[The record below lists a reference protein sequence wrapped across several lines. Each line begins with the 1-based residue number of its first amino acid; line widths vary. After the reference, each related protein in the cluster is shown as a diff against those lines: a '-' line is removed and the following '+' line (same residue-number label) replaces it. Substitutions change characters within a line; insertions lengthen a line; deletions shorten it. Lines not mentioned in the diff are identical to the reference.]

1 METARKNRNRYAGS
15 QFNVFNINHIEHFY
29 NAPGCNNEGDGY
41 GRCAFEDAGE
51 DSEAEEIRDA
61 EEAGAQPLQLSRPEV
76 RRQML
81 AYVMRLHPRYVA
93 PLWQPAY
100 QPLWEDILQQ
110 PEVEELLLGGR
121 HQQGVPYNRR
131 QLCRIIHYLHV
142 GQKVLRESATNT
154 ELGVALE
161 GTDDAKVRTQFSYL
175 PEGREVCQVLAAA
188 VARHRPAAS

>member
-1 METARKNRNRYAGS
+1 METTEKRRIHYTGS
-15 QFNVFNINHIEHFY
+15 LFNVFNINKIEHFY
-29 NAPGCNNEGDGY
+29 NSPVHCQDRNGY
-41 GRCAFEDAGE
+41 SQGAFEENGDRE
-51 DSEAEEIRDA
+51 EAEEIHDA
-61 EEAGAQPLQLSRPEV
+61 EEAGPLAAQVSQPEV
-76 RRQML
+76 RQQML
-81 AYVMRLHPRYVA
+81 AYVMRLYPRYVT

-188 VARHRPAAS
+188 VARHRPEAS